1 MHIPAMK
8 SEQPDKSMAFWQ
20 SPKKSIIKPEM
31 YGPIIWPM
39 LKVVVKKAT
48 ANFIEP
54 ACLIFP
60 SINTKPTMPTT
71 PIPNAMQANNEA
83 PIPSKKYKV
92 SIPVEQVKQDKAKEI

>member
-1 MHIPAMK
+1 
-8 SEQPDKSMAFWQ
+8 
-20 SPKKSIIKPEM
+20 M

-48 ANFIEP
+48 ANVIDP

-71 PIPNAMQANNEA
+71 PIPYAMQANNEA

-92 SIPVEQVKQDKAKEI
+92 SIPVEQVKQDKARDIWLPISLLIACHIKMAGIADIPTNIQLTC

>member
-1 MHIPAMK
+1 
-8 SEQPDKSMAFWQ
+8 
-20 SPKKSIIKPEM
+20 M

-48 ANFIEP
+48 ANVIEP
-54 ACLIFP
+54 QCRIFP

-71 PIPNAMQANNEA
+71 PIPYAMQANNEA

>member
-1 MHIPAMK
+1 
-8 SEQPDKSMAFWQ
+8 
-20 SPKKSIIKPEM
+20 M
-31 YGPIIWPM
+31 YGPIIWPR

-48 ANFIEP
+48 ANVIDP

-71 PIPNAMQANNEA
+71 PIPYAMQANNEA

-92 SIPVEQVKQDKAKEI
+92 SIPVEQVKQDKARDI

>member
-1 MHIPAMK
+1 
-8 SEQPDKSMAFWQ
+8 
-20 SPKKSIIKPEM
+20 M

-48 ANFIEP
+48 ANVIDP

-71 PIPNAMQANNEA
+71 PIPYAMQANNEA

-92 SIPVEQVKQDKAKEI
+92 SIPVEQVKQDKARDIWLPVSLLIACHIKMAGKADIPTKIQLAC